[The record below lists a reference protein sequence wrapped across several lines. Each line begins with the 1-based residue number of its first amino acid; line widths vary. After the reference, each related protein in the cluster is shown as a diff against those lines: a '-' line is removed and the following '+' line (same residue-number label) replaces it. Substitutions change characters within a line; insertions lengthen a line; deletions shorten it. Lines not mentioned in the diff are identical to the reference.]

1 MEAFHRNDLP
11 FCSTFFIEDHSI
23 HCIFTKDKAVKIE
36 SEEKEMDKE
45 SLESNTFPLLAP
57 LCTTS
62 SGNLASTVIK
72 EPDLVTIIEGLPL
85 TKEQIEEE
93 QDLLEEAED
102 EGEPNENTPLIRS
115 YETFEISGSSFVTHN
130 SKSFTTTFTTS
141 QASLFIPS
149 FQFSLYSSVVSIS
162 RSLNQRSVA
171 ISLPDRSGE
180 NGESSKSKS
189 TTVTLFEK
197 LSEDGQASTI
207 LALWNIINMILA
219 SSSVLAMPYVV
230 SLGGFAALFL
240 ILGIGFFDDMT
251 SVLLVDCLYEIS
263 PKSRLRKR
271 VRASFADIAADV
283 WGPMGGRF
291 VDFITVGLSYCCCV
305 LMVMMIGSSMM
316 DLFSDLV
323 VLSIQ
328 EWCLMCTLAML
339 PTVFIKRLSIMA
351 WLSMLAVMAVF
362 IIVFILFGFYLE
374 GSNSWAMQNIPSFNL
389 NKFPISIGI
398 ILFSYCGH
406 TVFPGIE
413 GSMQEPK
420 KYKKVSHGAFSSVT
434 AIKFFVGLFG
444 CLTFGSSTQSIAIL
458 NLSSSYGSILSKI
471 ATFLV
476 IVNVYFSYPLNMFVV
491 SGSLD
496 IVLLSKF
503 PIFYKD
509 KRYNYLW
516 VFATR
521 TTLVFSTLGI
531 ALAVPHFGLLMSI
544 FGSLFGACIT
554 LIFPCLFHL
563 QLKWNKLR
571 WYSIVLEMFIVLF
584 GIAAGIL
591 GLTYSSIALKDALD

>member
-1 MEAFHRNDLP
+1 
-11 FCSTFFIEDHSI
+11 
-23 HCIFTKDKAVKIE
+23 
-36 SEEKEMDKE
+36 MDKD
-45 SLESNTFPLLAP
+45 SLETNTFSLTAAP
-57 LCTTS
+57 SCTTNPA
-62 SGNLASTVIK
+62 NLASTVIK
-72 EPDLVTIIEGLPL
+72 EPDLVTIIEGMPL

-102 EGEPNENTPLIRS
+102 EHEFEPNENTPLIRS
-115 YETFEISGSSFVTHN
+115 NETFEKSGSSFFTHN

-171 ISLPDRSGE
+171 ISIPDRSGQ

-189 TTVTLFEK
+189 TTMTLFEK
-197 LSEDGQASTI
+197 LSEDGQATTI
-207 LALWNIINMILA
+207 LALWNMINMILA
-219 SSSVLAMPYVV
+219 SSSVLAMPYAIA
-230 SLGGFAALFL
+230 LGGFAALFL
-240 ILGIGFFDDMT
+240 ILVIGFFDDIT

-271 VRASFADIAADV
+271 VRASFAEIAADV
-283 WGPMGGRF
+283 WGPMGGRL
-291 VDFITVGLSYCCCV
+291 VDFITVGLSYCSCV
-305 LMVMMIGSSMM
+305 LMVMMLGSSMM
-316 DLFSDLV
+316 DLFRNLI

-328 EWCLMCTLAML
+328 EWCLLCALAML
-339 PTVFIKRLSIMA
+339 PTVFVKRLSILA
-351 WLSMLAVMAVF
+351 WLSMLAVLAVF
-362 IIVFILFGFYLE
+362 IIVFILLGFCLGE
-374 GSNSWAMQNIPSFNL
+374 SNSWALENIPSFNL
-389 NKFPISIGI
+389 NTFPISLGI

-420 KYKKVSHGAFSSVT
+420 KYKKVSRGAFSSVT
-434 AIKFFVGLFG
+434 AIKFLVGLFG

-458 NLSSSYGSILSKI
+458 NLSSSHASILSKI
-471 ATFLV
+471 ATFMV

-491 SGSLD
+491 SGTLD
-496 IVLLSKF
+496 IVLLPKF
-503 PIFYKD
+503 PICYKD

-516 VFATR
+516 VFGTR
-521 TTLVFSTLGI
+521 TTLVLSTLGI
-531 ALAVPHFGLLMSI
+531 AIAVPHFGLLMSI
-544 FGSLFGACIT
+544 FGSLFGVCIT

-571 WYSIVLEMFIVLF
+571 WYSKVSEMFIVLF
-584 GIAAGIL
+584 GIVAGIL
-591 GLTYSSIALKDALD
+591 GLIYSSVALKNALN

>member
-1 MEAFHRNDLP
+1 
-11 FCSTFFIEDHSI
+11 
-23 HCIFTKDKAVKIE
+23 
-36 SEEKEMDKE
+36 MDKD
-45 SLESNTFPLLAP
+45 SLETNTFSLTAAP
-57 LCTTS
+57 SCTTNPA
-62 SGNLASTVIK
+62 NLASTVIK
-72 EPDLVTIIEGLPL
+72 EPDLVTIIEGMPL

-102 EGEPNENTPLIRS
+102 EHEFEPNENTPLIRS
-115 YETFEISGSSFVTHN
+115 NETFEKSGSSFFTHN

-171 ISLPDRSGE
+171 ISIPDRSGQ

-189 TTVTLFEK
+189 TTMTLFEK
-197 LSEDGQASTI
+197 LSEDGQATTI
-207 LALWNIINMILA
+207 LALWNMINMILA
-219 SSSVLAMPYVV
+219 SSSVLAMPCAIA
-230 SLGGFAALFL
+230 LGGFAALFL
-240 ILGIGFFDDMT
+240 ILVIGFFDDIT

-271 VRASFADIAADV
+271 VRASFAEIAADV
-283 WGPMGGRF
+283 WGPMGGRL
-291 VDFITVGLSYCCCV
+291 VDFITVGLSYCSCV
-305 LMVMMIGSSMM
+305 LMVMMLGSSMM
-316 DLFSDLV
+316 DLFRNLI

-328 EWCLMCTLAML
+328 EWCLLCALAML
-339 PTVFIKRLSIMA
+339 PTVFVKRLSILA
-351 WLSMLAVMAVF
+351 WLSMLAVLAVF
-362 IIVFILFGFYLE
+362 IIVFILLGFCLGE
-374 GSNSWAMQNIPSFNL
+374 SNSWALENIPSFNL
-389 NKFPISIGI
+389 NTFPISLGI

-434 AIKFFVGLFG
+434 AIKFLVGLFG

-458 NLSSSYGSILSKI
+458 NLSSSHASILSKI
-471 ATFLV
+471 ATFMV

-491 SGSLD
+491 SGTLD
-496 IVLLSKF
+496 IVLLPKF
-503 PIFYKD
+503 PICYKD

-516 VFATR
+516 VFGTR
-521 TTLVFSTLGI
+521 TTLVLSTLGI
-531 ALAVPHFGLLMSI
+531 AIAVPHFGLLMSI
-544 FGSLFGACIT
+544 FGSLFGVCIT

-571 WYSIVLEMFIVLF
+571 WYSKVSEMFIVLF
-584 GIAAGIL
+584 GIVAGIL
-591 GLTYSSIALKDALD
+591 GLIYSSVALKNALN

>member
-1 MEAFHRNDLP
+1 
-11 FCSTFFIEDHSI
+11 
-23 HCIFTKDKAVKIE
+23 
-36 SEEKEMDKE
+36 MDKD
-45 SLESNTFPLLAP
+45 SLETNTFSLTAAP
-57 LCTTS
+57 SCTTNPA
-62 SGNLASTVIK
+62 NLASTVIK
-72 EPDLVTIIEGLPL
+72 EPDLVTIIEGMPL

-102 EGEPNENTPLIRS
+102 EHEFEPNENTPLIRS
-115 YETFEISGSSFVTHN
+115 NETFEKSGSSFFTHN

-171 ISLPDRSGE
+171 ISIPDRSGQ

-189 TTVTLFEK
+189 TTMTLFEK
-197 LSEDGQASTI
+197 LSEDGQATTI
-207 LALWNIINMILA
+207 LALWNMINMILA
-219 SSSVLAMPYVV
+219 SSSVLAMPYAIA
-230 SLGGFAALFL
+230 LGGFAALFL
-240 ILGIGFFDDMT
+240 ILVIGFFDDIT

-271 VRASFADIAADV
+271 VRASFAEIAADV
-283 WGPMGGRF
+283 WGPMGGRL
-291 VDFITVGLSYCCCV
+291 VDFITVGLSYCSCV
-305 LMVMMIGSSMM
+305 LMVMMLGSSMM
-316 DLFSDLV
+316 DLFRNLI

-328 EWCLMCTLAML
+328 EWCLLCALAML
-339 PTVFIKRLSIMA
+339 PTVFVKRLSILA
-351 WLSMLAVMAVF
+351 WLSMLAVLAVF
-362 IIVFILFGFYLE
+362 IIVFILLGFCLGE
-374 GSNSWAMQNIPSFNL
+374 SNSWALENIPSFNL
-389 NKFPISIGI
+389 NTFPISLGI

-434 AIKFFVGLFG
+434 AIKFLVGLFG

-458 NLSSSYGSILSKI
+458 NLSSSHASILSKI
-471 ATFLV
+471 ATFMV

-491 SGSLD
+491 SGTLD
-496 IVLLSKF
+496 IVLLPKF
-503 PIFYKD
+503 PICYKD

-516 VFATR
+516 VFGTR
-521 TTLVFSTLGI
+521 TTLVLSTLGI
-531 ALAVPHFGLLMSI
+531 AIAVPHFGLLMSI
-544 FGSLFGACIT
+544 FGSLFGVCIT

-571 WYSIVLEMFIVLF
+571 WYSKVSEMFIVLF
-584 GIAAGIL
+584 GIVAGIL
-591 GLTYSSIALKDALD
+591 GLIYSSVALKNALN

>member
-1 MEAFHRNDLP
+1 
-11 FCSTFFIEDHSI
+11 
-23 HCIFTKDKAVKIE
+23 
-36 SEEKEMDKE
+36 MDKD
-45 SLESNTFPLLAP
+45 SLETNTFSLTAAP
-57 LCTTS
+57 SCTTNPA
-62 SGNLASTVIK
+62 NLASTVIK
-72 EPDLVTIIEGLPL
+72 EPDLVTIIEGMPL

-102 EGEPNENTPLIRS
+102 EHEFEPNENTPLIRS
-115 YETFEISGSSFVTHN
+115 NETFEKSGSSFFTHN

-171 ISLPDRSGE
+171 ISIPDRSGQ

-189 TTVTLFEK
+189 TTMTLFEK
-197 LSEDGQASTI
+197 LSEDGQATTI
-207 LALWNIINMILA
+207 LALWNMINMILA
-219 SSSVLAMPYVV
+219 SSSVLAMPYAIA
-230 SLGGFAALFL
+230 LGGFAALFL
-240 ILGIGFFDDMT
+240 ILVIGFFDDIT

-271 VRASFADIAADV
+271 VRASFAEIAADV
-283 WGPMGGRF
+283 WGPMGGRL
-291 VDFITVGLSYCCCV
+291 VDFITVGLSYCSCV
-305 LMVMMIGSSMM
+305 LMVMMLGSSMM
-316 DLFSDLV
+316 DLFRKLI

-328 EWCLMCTLAML
+328 EWCLLCALAML
-339 PTVFIKRLSIMA
+339 PTVFVKRLSILA
-351 WLSMLAVMAVF
+351 WLSMLAVLAVF
-362 IIVFILFGFYLE
+362 IIVFILLGFCLGE
-374 GSNSWAMQNIPSFNL
+374 SNSWALENIPSFNL
-389 NKFPISIGI
+389 NTFPVSLGI

-434 AIKFFVGLFG
+434 AIKFLVGLFG

-458 NLSSSYGSILSKI
+458 NLSSSHASILSKI
-471 ATFLV
+471 ATFMV

-491 SGSLD
+491 SGTLD
-496 IVLLSKF
+496 IVLLPKF
-503 PIFYKD
+503 PICYKD

-516 VFATR
+516 VFGTR
-521 TTLVFSTLGI
+521 TTLVLSTLGI
-531 ALAVPHFGLLMSI
+531 AIAVPHFGLLMSI
-544 FGSLFGACIT
+544 FGSLFGVCIT

-571 WYSIVLEMFIVLF
+571 WYSKVSEMFIVLF
-584 GIAAGIL
+584 GIVAGIL
-591 GLTYSSIALKDALD
+591 GLIYSSVALKNALN

>member
-1 MEAFHRNDLP
+1 ME
-11 FCSTFFIEDHSI
+11 
-23 HCIFTKDKAVKIE
+23 
-36 SEEKEMDKE
+36 KE
-45 SLESNTFPLLAP
+45 SLETNTFSLSALSCA
-57 LCTTS
+57 TS
-62 SGNLASTVIK
+62 PSILTSTVIK

-102 EGEPNENTPLIRS
+102 EFGPNENTPLIRS
-115 YETFEISGSSFVTHN
+115 NETFEKSDSSFFTHN
-130 SKSFTTTFTTS
+130 SFTTTFTTS

-162 RSLNQRSVA
+162 RSLTQRSLA
-171 ISLPDRSGE
+171 ISIPDRSGQ
-180 NGESSKSKS
+180 NGGSSKSKS
-189 TTVTLFEK
+189 TSVSFFEK

-219 SSSVLAMPYVV
+219 SSSVLAMPYAV
-230 SLGGFAALFL
+230 SLGGFIALFL
-240 ILGIGFFDDMT
+240 ILVIGFCDDIT
-251 SVLLVDCLYEIS
+251 SVLLVDSLYEIS

-271 VRASFADIAADV
+271 VRASFAEIAADV
-283 WGPMGGRF
+283 WGPMGGRL

-305 LMVMMIGSSMM
+305 LMVMMLGSSMM

-328 EWCLMCTLAML
+328 EWCLLCALAML

-351 WLSMLAVMAVF
+351 WLSMLAVLAVF
-362 IIVFILFGFYLE
+362 VIVFILLGFCLG
-374 GSNSWAMQNIPSFNL
+374 GSNSWAMENIPSFNL
-389 NKFPISIGI
+389 NKFPISLGI

-420 KYKKVSHGAFSSVT
+420 KYKKVSHGAFSLVT
-434 AIKFFVGLFG
+434 AIKFLVGLFG
-444 CLTFGSSTQSIAIL
+444 CLTFGSRTQSIAIL
-458 NLSSSYGSILSKI
+458 NLSSSHGSILSKI

-491 SGSLD
+491 SGTLD
-496 IVLLSKF
+496 IVLLPKF
-503 PIFYKD
+503 PIFYKE

-521 TTLVFSTLGI
+521 TTLVLTTLGI

-571 WYSIVLEMFIVLF
+571 WYSKVLEMFIVLF
-584 GIAAGIL
+584 GIGGGTL
-591 GLTYSSIALKDALD
+591 GLIYSSIALKDALN

>member
-1 MEAFHRNDLP
+1 
-11 FCSTFFIEDHSI
+11 
-23 HCIFTKDKAVKIE
+23 
-36 SEEKEMDKE
+36 MDKD
-45 SLESNTFPLLAP
+45 SLETNTFSLTAAP
-57 LCTTS
+57 SCTTNPA
-62 SGNLASTVIK
+62 NLASTVIK
-72 EPDLVTIIEGLPL
+72 EPDLVTIIEGMPL
-85 TKEQIEEE
+85 TKEQIEEK

-102 EGEPNENTPLIRS
+102 EHEFEPNENTPLIRS
-115 YETFEISGSSFVTHN
+115 NETFEKSGSSFFTHN

-171 ISLPDRSGE
+171 ISIPDRSGQ

-189 TTVTLFEK
+189 TTMTLFEK
-197 LSEDGQASTI
+197 LSEDGQATTI
-207 LALWNIINMILA
+207 LALWNMINMILA
-219 SSSVLAMPYVV
+219 SSSVLAMPYAIA
-230 SLGGFAALFL
+230 LGGFAALFL
-240 ILGIGFFDDMT
+240 ILVIGFFDDIT

-271 VRASFADIAADV
+271 VRASFAEIAADV
-283 WGPMGGRF
+283 WGPMGGRL
-291 VDFITVGLSYCCCV
+291 VDFITVGLSYCSCV
-305 LMVMMIGSSMM
+305 LMVMMLGSSLM
-316 DLFSDLV
+316 DLFRNLI

-328 EWCLMCTLAML
+328 EWCLLCALAML
-339 PTVFIKRLSIMA
+339 PTVFVKRLSILA
-351 WLSMLAVMAVF
+351 WLSMLAVLAVF
-362 IIVFILFGFYLE
+362 IIVFILLGFCLGE
-374 GSNSWAMQNIPSFNL
+374 SNSWALENIPSFNL
-389 NKFPISIGI
+389 NTFPISLGI

-420 KYKKVSHGAFSSVT
+420 KYKKVSRGAFSSVT
-434 AIKFFVGLFG
+434 AIKFLVGLFG

-458 NLSSSYGSILSKI
+458 NLSSSHASILSKI
-471 ATFLV
+471 ATFMV

-491 SGSLD
+491 SGTLD
-496 IVLLSKF
+496 IVLLPKF
-503 PIFYKD
+503 PICYKD

-521 TTLVFSTLGI
+521 TILVLSTLGI
-531 ALAVPHFGLLMSI
+531 AIAVPHFGLLMSI
-544 FGSLFGACIT
+544 FGSLFGVCIT

-571 WYSIVLEMFIVLF
+571 WYSKVSEMFIVLF
-584 GIAAGIL
+584 GIVAGIL
-591 GLTYSSIALKDALD
+591 GLIYSSVALKNALN

>member
-1 MEAFHRNDLP
+1 
-11 FCSTFFIEDHSI
+11 
-23 HCIFTKDKAVKIE
+23 
-36 SEEKEMDKE
+36 MDKD
-45 SLESNTFPLLAP
+45 SLETNTFSLTAAP
-57 LCTTS
+57 SCTTNPA
-62 SGNLASTVIK
+62 NLASTVIK
-72 EPDLVTIIEGLPL
+72 EPDLVTIIEGMPL

-102 EGEPNENTPLIRS
+102 EHEFEPNENTPLIRS
-115 YETFEISGSSFVTHN
+115 NETFEKSGSSFFTHN

-171 ISLPDRSGE
+171 ISIPDRSGQ

-189 TTVTLFEK
+189 TTMTLFEK
-197 LSEDGQASTI
+197 LSEDGQATTI
-207 LALWNIINMILA
+207 LALWNMINMILA
-219 SSSVLAMPYVV
+219 SSSVLAMPYAIA
-230 SLGGFAALFL
+230 LGGFAALFL
-240 ILGIGFFDDMT
+240 ILVIGFFDDIT

-271 VRASFADIAADV
+271 VRASFAEIAADV
-283 WGPMGGRF
+283 WGPMGGRL
-291 VDFITVGLSYCCCV
+291 VDFITVGLSYCSCV
-305 LMVMMIGSSMM
+305 LMVMMLGSSMM
-316 DLFSDLV
+316 DLFRNLI

-328 EWCLMCTLAML
+328 EWCLLCALAML
-339 PTVFIKRLSIMA
+339 PTVFVKRLSILA
-351 WLSMLAVMAVF
+351 WLSMLAVLAVF
-362 IIVFILFGFYLE
+362 IIVFILLGFCLGE
-374 GSNSWAMQNIPSFNL
+374 SNSWALENIPSFNL
-389 NKFPISIGI
+389 NTFPISLGI

-434 AIKFFVGLFG
+434 AIKFLVGLFG
-444 CLTFGSSTQSIAIL
+444 CLTFGTSTQSIAIL
-458 NLSSSYGSILSKI
+458 NLSSSHASILSKI
-471 ATFLV
+471 ATFMV

-491 SGSLD
+491 SGTLD
-496 IVLLSKF
+496 IVLLPKF
-503 PIFYKD
+503 PICYKD

-516 VFATR
+516 VFGTR
-521 TTLVFSTLGI
+521 TTLVLSTLGI
-531 ALAVPHFGLLMSI
+531 AIAVPHFGLLMSI
-544 FGSLFGACIT
+544 FGSLFGVCIT

-571 WYSIVLEMFIVLF
+571 WYSKVSEMFIVLF
-584 GIAAGIL
+584 GIVAGIL
-591 GLTYSSIALKDALD
+591 GLIYSSVALKNALN

>member
-1 MEAFHRNDLP
+1 
-11 FCSTFFIEDHSI
+11 
-23 HCIFTKDKAVKIE
+23 
-36 SEEKEMDKE
+36 MDKD
-45 SLESNTFPLLAP
+45 SLETNTFSLTAAP
-57 LCTTS
+57 SCTTNPA
-62 SGNLASTVIK
+62 NLASTVIK
-72 EPDLVTIIEGLPL
+72 EPDLVTIIEGMPL

-102 EGEPNENTPLIRS
+102 EHEFEPNENTPLIRS
-115 YETFEISGSSFVTHN
+115 NETFEKSGSSFFTHN

-171 ISLPDRSGE
+171 ISIPDRSGQ

-189 TTVTLFEK
+189 TTMTLFEK
-197 LSEDGQASTI
+197 LSEDGQATTI
-207 LALWNIINMILA
+207 LALWNMINMILA
-219 SSSVLAMPYVV
+219 SSSVLAMPYAIA
-230 SLGGFAALFL
+230 LGGFAALFL
-240 ILGIGFFDDMT
+240 ILVIGFFDDIT

-271 VRASFADIAADV
+271 VRASFAEIAADV
-283 WGPMGGRF
+283 WGPMGGRL
-291 VDFITVGLSYCCCV
+291 VDFITVGLSYCSCV
-305 LMVMMIGSSMM
+305 LMVMMLGSSMM
-316 DLFSDLV
+316 DLFRNLI

-328 EWCLMCTLAML
+328 EWCLLCALAML
-339 PTVFIKRLSIMA
+339 PTVFVKRLSILA
-351 WLSMLAVMAVF
+351 WLSMLAVLAVF
-362 IIVFILFGFYLE
+362 IIVFILLGFCLGE
-374 GSNSWAMQNIPSFNL
+374 SNSWALENIPSFNL
-389 NKFPISIGI
+389 NTFPISLGI

-434 AIKFFVGLFG
+434 AIKFLVGLFG

-458 NLSSSYGSILSKI
+458 NLSSSHASILSKI
-471 ATFLV
+471 ATFMV

-491 SGSLD
+491 SGTLD
-496 IVLLSKF
+496 IVLLPKF
-503 PIFYKD
+503 PICYKD

-521 TTLVFSTLGI
+521 TILVLSTLGI
-531 ALAVPHFGLLMSI
+531 AIAVPHFGLLMSI
-544 FGSLFGACIT
+544 FGSLFGVCIT

-571 WYSIVLEMFIVLF
+571 WYSKVSEMFIVLF
-584 GIAAGIL
+584 GIVAGIL
-591 GLTYSSIALKDALD
+591 GLIYSSVALKNALN

>member
-1 MEAFHRNDLP
+1 
-11 FCSTFFIEDHSI
+11 
-23 HCIFTKDKAVKIE
+23 
-36 SEEKEMDKE
+36 MDKD
-45 SLESNTFPLLAP
+45 SLETNTFSLTAAP
-57 LCTTS
+57 SCTTNPA
-62 SGNLASTVIK
+62 NLASTVIK
-72 EPDLVTIIEGLPL
+72 EPDLVTIIEGMPL

-102 EGEPNENTPLIRS
+102 EHEFEPNENTPLIRS
-115 YETFEISGSSFVTHN
+115 NETFEKSGSSFFTHN

-171 ISLPDRSGE
+171 ISIPDRSGQ

-189 TTVTLFEK
+189 TTMTLFER
-197 LSEDGQASTI
+197 LSEDGQATTI
-207 LALWNIINMILA
+207 LALWNMINMILA
-219 SSSVLAMPYVV
+219 SSSVLAMPYAIA
-230 SLGGFAALFL
+230 LGGFAALFL
-240 ILGIGFFDDMT
+240 ILVIGFFDDIT

-271 VRASFADIAADV
+271 VRASFAEIAADV
-283 WGPMGGRF
+283 WGPMGGRL
-291 VDFITVGLSYCCCV
+291 VDFITVGLSYCSCV
-305 LMVMMIGSSMM
+305 LMVMMLGSSMM
-316 DLFSDLV
+316 DLFRNLI

-328 EWCLMCTLAML
+328 EWCLLCALAML
-339 PTVFIKRLSIMA
+339 PTVFVKRLSILA
-351 WLSMLAVMAVF
+351 WLSMLAVLAVF
-362 IIVFILFGFYLE
+362 IIVFILLGFCLGE
-374 GSNSWAMQNIPSFNL
+374 SNSWALENIPSFNL
-389 NKFPISIGI
+389 NTFPISLGI

-434 AIKFFVGLFG
+434 AIKFLVGLFG

-458 NLSSSYGSILSKI
+458 NLSSSHASILSKI
-471 ATFLV
+471 ATFMV

-491 SGSLD
+491 SGTLD
-496 IVLLSKF
+496 IVLLPKF
-503 PIFYKD
+503 PICYKD

-516 VFATR
+516 VFGTR
-521 TTLVFSTLGI
+521 TTLVLSTLGI
-531 ALAVPHFGLLMSI
+531 AIAVPHFGLLMSI
-544 FGSLFGACIT
+544 FGSLFGVCIT

-571 WYSIVLEMFIVLF
+571 WYSKVSEMFIVLF
-584 GIAAGIL
+584 GIVAGIL
-591 GLTYSSIALKDALD
+591 GLIYSSVALKNALN

>member
-1 MEAFHRNDLP
+1 
-11 FCSTFFIEDHSI
+11 
-23 HCIFTKDKAVKIE
+23 
-36 SEEKEMDKE
+36 MDKD
-45 SLESNTFPLLAP
+45 SLETNTFSLTAAP
-57 LCTTS
+57 SCTTNPA
-62 SGNLASTVIK
+62 NLASTVIK
-72 EPDLVTIIEGLPL
+72 EPDLVTIIEGMPL

-102 EGEPNENTPLIRS
+102 EHEFEPNENTPLIRS
-115 YETFEISGSSFVTHN
+115 NETFEKSGSSFFTHN

-149 FQFSLYSSVVSIS
+149 FQFSLYSSIVSIS

-171 ISLPDRSGE
+171 ISIPDRSGQ

-189 TTVTLFEK
+189 TTMTLFEK
-197 LSEDGQASTI
+197 LSEDGQATTI
-207 LALWNIINMILA
+207 LALWNMINMILA
-219 SSSVLAMPYVV
+219 SSSVLAMPYAIA
-230 SLGGFAALFL
+230 LGGFAALFL
-240 ILGIGFFDDMT
+240 ILVIGFFDDIT

-271 VRASFADIAADV
+271 VRASFAEIAADV
-283 WGPMGGRF
+283 WGPMGGRL
-291 VDFITVGLSYCCCV
+291 VDFITVGLSYCSCV
-305 LMVMMIGSSMM
+305 LMVMMLGSSMM
-316 DLFSDLV
+316 DLFRNLI

-328 EWCLMCTLAML
+328 EWCLLCALAML
-339 PTVFIKRLSIMA
+339 PTVFVKRLSILA
-351 WLSMLAVMAVF
+351 WLSMLAVLAVF
-362 IIVFILFGFYLE
+362 IIVFILLDFCLGE
-374 GSNSWAMQNIPSFNL
+374 SNSWALENIPSFNL
-389 NKFPISIGI
+389 NTFPISLGI

-434 AIKFFVGLFG
+434 AIKFLVGLFG

-458 NLSSSYGSILSKI
+458 NLSSSHASILSKI
-471 ATFLV
+471 ATFMV

-491 SGSLD
+491 SGTLD
-496 IVLLSKF
+496 IVLLPKF
-503 PIFYKD
+503 PICYKD

-516 VFATR
+516 VFGTR
-521 TTLVFSTLGI
+521 TILVLSTLGI
-531 ALAVPHFGLLMSI
+531 AIAVPHFGLLMSI
-544 FGSLFGACIT
+544 FGSLFGVCIT

-571 WYSIVLEMFIVLF
+571 WYSKVSEMFIVLF
-584 GIAAGIL
+584 GIVAGIL
-591 GLTYSSIALKDALD
+591 GLIYSSVALKNALN